1 MFDDLEKKLKHT
13 VKSRFHDWIIFEK
26 SSLEISP
33 EHLQCLMKECG
44 IFEYCSVADILQFV
58 NDWAKTGQSLAHE
71 LLGCKILD
79 SLSTVNKQVEIITDN
94 LFVKS

>member
-13 VKSRFHDWIIFEK
+13 VKSRFHVWIIFEK
-26 SSLEISP
+26 SSLHVEISA
-33 EHLQCLMKECG
+33 EHLQFLMKECG

-58 NDWAKTGQSLAHE
+58 NDWVKTRQSLAHE

-79 SLSTVNKQVEIITDN
+79 SLSTVNKLVEIITDN
-94 LFVKS
+94 VIC